1 MFKIEEHPILEV
13 PQAEKVSFAF
23 NGQTVTG
30 EKGFNIADALH

>member
-13 PQAEKVSFAF
+13 PQAEKVSFTF